1 MIRRNMGTCCSAVI
15 GLLFLA
21 AAVVP
26 DVNEAADCFEPRL
39 EIEAEAERGLEP
51 VLSRVKRSFGG
62 REPIN
67 FTLVNQVS
75 MLSKITLE

>member
-1 MIRRNMGTCCSAVI
+1 MIRRNLGTCCSVAV

-21 AAVVP
+21 VVVVP

-51 VLSRVKRSFGG
+51 VHSRVRRSFGG

-75 MLSKITLE
+75 ILSKITLE